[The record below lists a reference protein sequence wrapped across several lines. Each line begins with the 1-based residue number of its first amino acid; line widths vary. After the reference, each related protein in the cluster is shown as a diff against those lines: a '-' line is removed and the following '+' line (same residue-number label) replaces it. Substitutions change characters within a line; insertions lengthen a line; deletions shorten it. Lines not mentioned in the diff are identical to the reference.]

1 MKRIRAIQ
9 SFHSNGYSMFFG
21 KEVEVD
27 DELAE
32 DWKNAGLAEIVG
44 EIKKTEEPKE
54 LTPEEIE
61 RQNLEAMAKQLGI
74 VDGFNTLSNEELENN
89 IHDKITKK
97 RDEREA
103 KLKENQG
110 QEDPAPTDKNV
121 DRVEE
126 NTQNSAENVNVE
138 PNTENQE
145 PVLKKGKKTQS
156 TAE

>member
-1 MKRIRAIQ
+1 MKRIKVVGLT
-9 SFHSNGYSMFFG
+9 SFSSLGISFYPGM
-21 KEVEVD
+21 EAEVD
-27 DELAE
+27 EKKA
-32 DWKNAGLAEIVG
+32 KNWIEAGLVKRANAQIEEAQLV
-44 EIKKTEEPKE
+44 EEPKE

-74 VDGFNTLSNEELENN
+74 VDGLNTLSNEELENN

-103 KLKENQG
+103 KLKESQG
-110 QEDPAPTDKNV
+110 QEDLAPTDKNV
-121 DRVEE
+121 
-126 NTQNSAENVNVE
+126 NLE

>member
-74 VDGFNTLSNEELENN
+74 VDGFDTLSNEELENN

-103 KLKENQG
+103 KIKESQGQEGNG
-110 QEDPAPTDKNV
+110 QEDPAPTD
-121 DRVEE
+121 
-126 NTQNSAENVNVE
+126 ENVNVE
-138 PNTENQE
+138 LNTENQE
-145 PVLKKGKKTQS
+145 PVLKKGKKNQS

>member
-1 MKRIRAIQ
+1 MKRVKAIH
-9 SFHSNGYSMFFG
+9 SFSSNGLSFFPG
-21 KEVEVD
+21 REMEVE
-27 DELAE
+27 EGLAR
-32 DWKNAGLAEIVG
+32 DWKNAGLIEIVG
-44 EIKKTEEPKE
+44 ETEKIKEPKE

-103 KLKENQG
+103 KLKESQG
-110 QEDPAPTDKNV
+110 QEDLVPTG
-121 DRVEE
+121 
-126 NTQNSAENVNVE
+126 ENVNLE

-145 PVLKKGKKTQS
+145 PVLKKGKK
-156 TAE
+156 